1 MALTK
6 NQKYTLLGL
15 GVAVLGGTAYYI
27 SRVVKRLQDF
37 TLDFKKVK
45 VNKFTKERLQFDVYF
60 DYTNKSEIN
69 INLASQEYDV

>member
-27 SRVVKRLQDF
+27 SRVVK
-37 TLDFKKVK
+37 
-45 VNKFTKERLQFDVYF
+45 
-60 DYTNKSEIN
+60 
-69 INLASQEYDV
+69 